1 MDNISEIQK
10 ILNEIDAL
18 DLNELIVKM
27 IKATVKSAYL
37 TGVQQ
42 GMKDALKI
50 HDDVYKQIGGK
61 RG

>member
-1 MDNISEIQK
+1 MDNVSEIQK

-18 DLNELIVKM
+18 GLNDLETQM

-37 TGVQQ
+37 TGVLQ